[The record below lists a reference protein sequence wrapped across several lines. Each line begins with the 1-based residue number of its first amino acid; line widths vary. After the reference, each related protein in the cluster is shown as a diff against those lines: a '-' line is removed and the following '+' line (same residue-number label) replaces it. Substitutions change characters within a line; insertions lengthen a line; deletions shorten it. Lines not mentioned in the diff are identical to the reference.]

1 MTTKKEFENK
11 MLQNWYALQCQRK
24 SDMLLKWQK
33 LTIIVKKDAMSSVLF
48 HIPLQ
53 IEFTVRFQNRSPWY
67 IIPFDLFLQNC
78 LHLAFFG
85 LFVLMNQCVICVLD
99 KIGQR

>member
-1 MTTKKEFENK
+1 
-11 MLQNWYALQCQRK
+11 
-24 SDMLLKWQK
+24 MLLKWQK

-85 LFVLMNQCVICVLD
+85 LLVFIIKFSFKSLNLNS
-99 KIGQR
+99 